1 MNKTD
6 CTMSLITLVMT
17 RLSLSMQLLLEL
29 SSDEEDD
36 DFFLAVTYL
45 EVSTC
50 DHLI

>member
-6 CTMSLITLVMT
+6 CTMSLITLVIT

-36 DFFLAVTYL
+36 DFFSRRYVFGGEYL
-45 EVSTC
+45 
-50 DHLI
+50 